1 MTSSVTSGVTSS
13 VTSSVTWSVTR
24 SGQLKKRSHLLYEVY
39 CNMERW
45 PGC

>member
-13 VTSSVTWSVTR
+13 VTWSVTR
-24 SGQLKKRSHLLYEVY
+24 SVPTEKEVTLLYEVY